1 MNKFVKSISV
11 SFICVFAFF
20 ALFSCEIGLGNSVD
34 TAAPE
39 IAITYPPENS
49 RIRKSFLLSGT
60 WSDDKAVKTVS
71 VEVYKS
77 GENTPIYTTRADVS
91 KRKWSVLLNDDG
103 EAYANQNGWQFI
115 DGEYSI
121 KVIASDGAGHSSYDK
136 RTFTIDNSAPVLQI
150 DKPTTSGSSAT
161 PETYGQIVQL
171 EGTFDEDAPKIS
183 KMDVCFYS
191 TAGVKLYETSFSNIT
206 SMGPSSPLTI
216 ARYFSETSGGRE
228 EYSELYNAYKAIL
241 GEENISKYESGQ
253 SVEDVQLYFSI
264 TAYDGAKVYTD
275 PSNSS
280 GEGDGNATELYYRG
294 TTSMQ
299 NLTKGDGGIENFS
312 LASFASYVNRTS
324 TEWDNYSSVI
334 DPVAASS
341 QSFSVNA
348 DLVLD
353 ISNDDPTSGESVFL
367 TFDINPKNN
376 PLYSFGG
383 YDIVSSSE
391 AVAEPDSYSSG
402 GYKKVYS
409 GAPVSLTLNV
419 GPDNKAIK
427 TPSVSV
433 YRVDK
438 TGYTGAVTDALF
450 TGSSGK
456 AHYENGDFIL
466 LWTWN
471 EDVYNEFSDWGYDVS
486 SVYTPTDSEANITT
500 LSKQLTIDSFE
511 SGHDYEFYV
520 IGQDISGN
528 PLVSSQF
535 NGFGFCGTTSITAPV
550 ISIKNGNKANS
561 VVCNANFTGAG
572 AAVQSDVLYI
582 SGEISSPEVLQSLTY
597 KITVTDSDDDS
608 NSADGTY
615 TIPIGN
621 SAPSASDL
629 KSAYCYTTDTSI
641 SPIKYYWRITSAEH
655 ASAFSSV
662 IGEGAYDVTV
672 SITANNGVEATSQ
685 RAFTLDTKN
694 PEPELSEL
702 SVAAED
708 STASFWWIN
717 PAKSLTVTGLVTDN
731 LSTAKAC
738 TSWIKLVAIT
748 DAAGTETT
756 SSGAG
761 NVYTS
766 ATQSGVNKW
775 SFTVPASQITSS
787 YYGANLY
794 ICSKDAAGNEG
805 SSVIKLVFD
814 TTAPSGKHALDGK
827 NKDLFFRVGSYNND
841 DISKTA
847 NPSLW
852 DDDLDTDVGGKYKEN
867 TYGNSTTIK
876 IRGNFKEEDSGLNM
890 IYYKVITS
898 PSALEYNTLKTQA
911 LNFFAN
917 YNKATDYTGYF
928 APLASGSEETKRIFY
943 TSVSGRTD
951 GKIPLK
957 YLDSNGD
964 IQTSSTEFIVSST
977 SYITDSKGIKK
988 YYTNIDSNFNSVISG
1003 FSSEGIN
1010 YLILVAEDKVGNAAL
1025 DCVIAKDSE
1034 NNDTVYYNASINVDT
1049 ESPILV
1055 CSSHNGQQYT
1065 NGVNAITVEG
1075 TYNDLPAS
1083 KNAGVSKITI
1093 EVNGISSDADLDNG
1107 SWSAQILSSTL
1118 SALSESTTYNVN
1130 GTITDNA
1137 GNSSSSTLFTL
1148 SYDKTGP
1155 SADVKSP
1162 SEGSKVNKLM
1172 DLTGSVTYTGSSPKS
1187 LVLYASTSVPSGDF
1201 TAFDI
1206 VDTIDE
1212 ANKIYSWS
1220 ITDIDT
1226 YALTGVEDAPKTAE
1240 LYFIPV
1246 VTDGAGNNNVYD
1258 LATSSFVYAENV
1270 NYFKYTVDMDS
1281 DRPTVKVTNL
1291 TLSDGAYILKYGE
1304 NAQIEGSVTDD
1315 DSTSTAVLKTFVAT
1329 TSQITGTGSV
1339 TTTTDASTGVKT
1351 SRVKVGTNTYDITTF
1366 NPATGEWTFTPADT
1380 ADGEKTVNFYIV
1392 DNADTVF
1399 YTGKTE
1405 TVSEVDYDYHQPYF
1419 QYKTSTAIDSA
1430 SALVY
1435 KSDATAPTVSAQVK
1449 AYKSDASTANGAAVS
1464 PGTNVTL
1471 GGTEK
1476 QYAEF
1481 IITGTDANG
1490 IAGIRLTL
1498 TYTSKTDSS
1507 EKTYCISSIDGYT
1520 GFTKSGSK
1528 ADTAASSVWTTSKIN
1543 LSDYATGTVTGII
1556 EVYDK
1561 SGLLGTSSQIFAVDN
1576 SGPSVTV
1583 TSPSSTD
1590 ELTGEITF
1598 AGTSSDSGNAGV
1610 VSTKWLIPSTTQAA
1624 MTDSV
1629 LYAAVDGSGNSVWN
1643 DELDSE
1649 KTETVWGFTLDAETL
1664 AGYDSAS
1671 YAGTNI
1677 SNGLYTLP
1685 FYVLAE
1691 DALGNY
1697 TILKTKTFT
1706 HNPDADR
1713 PLTAITYPNSS
1724 NYGTDSEGNAVNYVT
1739 LGSAIRIS
1747 GSALI
1752 PSNTTTVDSV
1762 YLQIVK
1768 GSANL
1773 SDDEEIGDKY
1783 TLTSSWAA
1791 AHGCTVMTK
1800 AQIQTALGKTLTF
1813 TDDFA
1818 WGIKAEKTS
1827 AWSLTINENDEM
1839 SPASGQLTYIAIR
1852 ACAVNAEGKV
1862 GSWTNWYYIN
1872 IDDTAPTQSPML
1884 YQFKTTAPSTN
1895 CVAANIIAASNIS
1908 ASSTYTSDMYLK
1920 GDWYLTIKLNDESS
1934 IDTKKTVVKH
1944 GSSTLTAGTGYYVSS
1959 LVTGSD
1965 GKEKTQYLFIPVST
1979 AEETASYTVVVED
1992 SEHRITDTYNLNI
2005 DNHAPEI
2012 TAVYKGSTD
2021 NSANYLS
2028 EDSANTVTDSNY
2040 VYTMGGKV
2048 SETGSGFA
2056 RLVFYYVRANAIDGE
2071 TYTTEAVLD
2080 PLIITGTADAKAAIS
2095 GLTRHSYTQ
2104 DTSTYYMY
2112 GKEIAG
2118 TLGADG
2124 FTFTAT
2130 TAADIS
2136 GNAHI
2141 REGGLI
2147 EVAGLLRR
2155 IDTISSGTVTFAT
2168 STGVTSETSATAFF
2182 PYAQV
2187 VDNTTTEKVSSQ
2199 SANPFSFTDDADDGD
2214 LMPETL
2220 TGSKALGFTWDA
2232 TIHTYN
2238 ISDGPCAL
2246 VVLAF
2251 DAAGNVSGEV
2261 YPVKVENSAPR
2272 LAKVFLGTDLNS
2284 SGTWSANEFT
2294 GYNVYDANN
2303 TYGIENT
2310 EVKASQKISTG
2321 SYGSAF
2327 QIKDKL
2333 AVVAEIVGGNGDIMM
2348 VYGRG
2353 ASSTAA
2359 VPSSGTGAGITATAN
2374 TTITSLVSSEAI
2386 GTVTYNN
2393 ADAATSLKGYTLTN
2407 AQIVAAVTEA
2417 NDGTGKKASFTFWDS
2432 TDELVQGTTS
2442 QNCVLLVND
2451 FTIDL
2456 VDSVPPRVV
2465 INPFYWE
2472 SASKNS
2478 LYGNSSS
2485 NGHIELESDLTGTAA
2500 ATLYGSDPKVSG
2512 KITFTGTA
2520 YDEHSLKNLKF
2531 TLANSSEIALTG
2543 FSSIAMGSYDST
2555 STDKTY
2561 VANGGWSALSG
2572 NSGAAVSSTGKYEW
2586 TISTVATDA
2595 SRYYEDT
2602 AYLSQE
2608 GHKVYWTISIDT
2620 AQIPNVAEQN
2630 IKLTVTATDK
2640 AGTAS
2645 TGAASSAPDTTD
2657 GAYVVTDGTT
2667 HVPSYQMDVVPYV
2680 TKIQTSVRKAS
2691 GLKDNNIRSASG
2703 KYSIL
2708 ANNAEN
2714 IITVKGFNFNTSDFV
2729 AKIANA
2735 ATSAAT
2741 TITKTNGGTA
2751 LTASAS
2757 AADTATI
2764 TNSGISKSGYLEVF
2778 SKGVRALNNINSND
2792 AHGSFTRTSSVDDY
2806 KNMPN
2811 RVDEADFYTTK
2822 NITLTDDRYLRF
2834 FDMKKTNTKN
2844 GYYPVMIMDG
2854 DDPVFGFVDANG
2866 CTDGTCTYIAQCFQP
2881 QRRKFNS
2888 DGTVYS
2894 TEYLV
2899 GGITWDQM
2907 AMTKDAAGRYYQVS
2921 VYNQNGGTMGLYYNQ
2936 YASLYNNVQ
2945 AGNAAPVYD
2954 ATYYNNVAW
2963 QLGTGY
2969 SGYNGNW
2976 SYAGTNNALTLDA
2989 INYGGVL
2996 VDRYQNIKLIAD
3008 GDSTSEAGASVYQ
3021 SYYDDKTGEII
3032 FRQLKIGTYKR
3043 NGTLGTRLYNGAN
3056 SDNSITYNQGTN
3068 FTENTSQ
3075 TGAAQGRNTVT
3086 SAGSKYYDFAVTSAN
3101 IAVFAYYDFS
3111 EGRIRIM
3118 YSSATIDGTPG
3129 TSVTFTE
3136 NTSVM
3141 LPDYV
3146 GQYMSMTIDNNN
3158 GIHIA
3163 AFDANDSD
3171 LKYIYLT
3178 SYNATSYTAMTV
3190 DAAGS
3195 VGNWTSIKIDT
3206 DFSHPY
3212 YNKPVIAYYNA
3223 TETGGRDAIK
3233 LAYAKSEV
3241 GSVEE
3246 GIDSS
3251 TNYTSSG
3258 WEYMT
3263 VPSVDPAQGGSLK
3276 FQQVCLDFDSNG
3288 LPVVGYL
3295 GTNLE
3300 FGKWFEE

>member
-77 GENTPIYTTRADVS
+77 GEDTPVYTTRADVS
-91 KRKWSVLLNDDG
+91 KRKWSVSLNEIDG

-136 RTFTIDNSAPVLQI
+136 RTFTIDNSAPVLEI
-150 DKPTTSGSSAT
+150 TKPTTSGSSLT
-161 PETYGQIVQL
+161 PESYGQIVQL
-171 EGTFDEDAPKIS
+171 EGTFDEDAGKIS
-183 KMDVCFYS
+183 KMDVLFFNTS
-191 TAGVKLYETSFSNIT
+191 GAKVYETSFTNIS
-206 SMGPSSPLTI
+206 SMGESSPLTI
-216 ARYFSETSGGRE
+216 ARYFTESSGGRTA
-228 EYSELYNAYKAIL
+228 YPELYNAYKAIL
-241 GEENISKYESGQ
+241 GEENIEKYEGGQ
-253 SVEDVQLYFSI
+253 TVEDVQLYFSV
-264 TAYDGAKVYTD
+264 TAYDDAKIYTD

-280 GEGDGNATELYYRG
+280 GEGDGNATEVYYRG

-312 LASFASYVNRTS
+312 LASFASYINRTS
-324 TEWDNYSSVI
+324 TSWDAYSSI
-334 DPVAASS
+334 IEPIALSA
-341 QSFSVNA
+341 QSCSVDT
-348 DLVLD
+348 DLLLD
-353 ISNDDPTSGESVFL
+353 ITNDDSTSGEPVLL

-383 YDIVSSSE
+383 YDVVSSSE
-391 AVAEPDSYSSG
+391 AASEPDTYSSA

-409 GAPVSLTLNV
+409 GAPVSLTLDM

-427 TPSVSV
+427 TSTVSV
-433 YRVDK
+433 YRVDR
-438 TGYTGAVTDALF
+438 TAYTGSVEGMF
-450 TGSSGK
+450 TGSTGK
-456 AHYENGDFIL
+456 TNYENGSFIL

-486 SVYTPTDSEANITT
+486 SVYTVTDSEANNNTV
-500 LSKQLTIDSFE
+500 SKQLTIDSFE
-511 SGHDYEFYV
+511 SGHDYLFYV
-520 IGQDISGN
+520 AGQDISGN
-528 PLVSSQF
+528 PLVSSQL
-535 NGFGFCGTTSITAPV
+535 NGFGFCGTTSITAPT

-561 VVCNANFTGAG
+561 IVRNANFTASGAQS
-572 AAVQSDVLYI
+572 ASDVLYI
-582 SGEISSPEVLQSLTY
+582 SGEISSQEELQSLSCT
-597 KITVTDSDDDS
+597 ITVTDSDDDNNKGS
-608 NSADGTY
+608 TTY
-615 TIPIGN
+615 SISVLD
-621 SAPSASDL
+621 SAPDYASNL
-629 KSAYCYTTDTSI
+629 TSSYCYKTNTST
-641 SPIKYYWRITSAEH
+641 PIKYAWRITAAEH

-1226 YALTGVEDAPKTAE
+1226 YTLTGVEDAPKTAE

-1304 NAQIEGSVTDD
+1304 DAQIEGSVTDD

-1339 TTTTDASTGVKT
+1339 TTTTDATTGVKT

-1435 KSDATAPTVSAQVK
+1435 KSDATAPSIQNILVQAYDSSK
-1449 AYKSDASTANGAAVS
+1449 AENGAAAA
-1464 PGTNVTL
+1464 PGTSLYAGGKNKRYVKFTVT
-1471 GGTEK
+1471 G
-1476 QYAEF
+1476 Y
-1481 IITGTDANG
+1481 DANE
-1490 IAGIRLTL
+1490 IDGIRLTL
-1498 TYTSKTDSS
+1498 SYKKASDSS
-1507 EKTYCISSIDGYT
+1507 DGELKLASTSDYT
-1520 GFTKSGSK
+1520 DDGFTQNGSVTGTT
-1528 ADTAASSVWTTSKIN
+1528 TAVWTTDYID
-1543 LSDYATGTVTGII
+1543 LSVIETGSVSGTI

-1561 SGLLGTSSQIFAVDN
+1561 SGLLGTASPVFMVDN
-1576 SGPSVTV
+1576 DGPSIRITG
-1583 TSPSSTD
+1583 PSSSD

-1598 AGTSSDSGNAGV
+1598 SGTTTDTGNAGV
-1610 VSTKWLIPSTTQAA
+1610 AETSWLIPTASQRALSDTALA
-1624 MTDSV
+1624 
-1629 LYAAVDGSGNSVWN
+1629 AAVDGSGDSVWKA
-1643 DELDSE
+1643 ELDTNTSE
-1649 KTETVWGFTLDAETL
+1649 TAWQFTLDAATL
-1664 AGYDSAS
+1664 AAYDNAS
-1671 YAGTNI
+1671 YYTAVGNSI
-1677 SNGLYTLP
+1677 YTLP
-1685 FYVLAE
+1685 FYVKAVDE
-1691 DALGNY
+1691 LGNITVY
-1697 TILKTKTFT
+1697 KSFTFR

-1713 PLTAITYPNSS
+1713 PSVELLYPSEK
-1724 NYGTDSEGNAVNYVT
+1724 NYGTDNSGNAVDYVT
-1739 LGSAIRIS
+1739 LGGAIRIS
-1747 GSALI
+1747 GSAVI
-1752 PSNTTTVDSV
+1752 PSNTTTVNSV
-1762 YLQIVK
+1762 WLQIISGTKNKADGGTYDETSAYAVSK
-1768 GSANL
+1768 GFNVL
-1773 SDDEEIGDKY
+1773 
-1783 TLTSSWAA
+1783 
-1791 AHGCTVMTK
+1791 TK
-1800 AQIQTALGKTLTF
+1800 AQIASSTGKTLTF
-1813 TDDFA
+1813 ADQLD
-1818 WGIKAEKTS
+1818 WGIKADKTGS
-1827 AWSLTINENDEM
+1827 WSLTINEGGELNPD
-1839 SPASGQLTYIAIR
+1839 PGQLTYIAIR
-1852 ACAVNAEGKV
+1852 ACGVNDEGKV
-1862 GSWTNWYYIN
+1862 GSWTDWIYVN
-1872 IDDTAPTQSPML
+1872 IDDTAPTQSAML
-1884 YQFKTTAPSTN
+1884 YQFKSAPTAGCT
-1895 CVAANIIAASNIS
+1895 ASNVL
-1908 ASSTYTSDMYLK
+1908 ASSNIDASNTYTSDMYLK
-1920 GDWYLTIKLNDESS
+1920 GDWYLTIKLNDESELS
-1934 IDTKKTVVKH
+1934 SYSVTKKTAGGTSTSVTPVA
-1944 GSSTLTAGTGYYVSS
+1944 SSK
-1959 LVTGSD
+1959 VTGSD
-1965 GKEKTQYLFIPVST
+1965 GYEQTQYLFIPVDTSSSSV
-1979 AEETASYTVVVED
+1979 EYSVVVKD
-1992 SEHRITDTYNLNI
+1992 SQHTITDVYSLKI
-2005 DNHAPEI
+2005 DNTAPVIE
-2012 TAVYKGSTD
+2012 AVYKGSVD
-2021 NSANYLS
+2021 NSANYLKT
-2028 EDSANTVTDSNY
+2028 EETNTVADSNY
-2040 VYTMGGKV
+2040 IYTFGGKV
-2048 SETGSGFA
+2048 EETGSGFK
-2056 RLVFYYVRANAIDGE
+2056 RLAFYYVRANAIDGE

-2080 PLIITGTADAKAAIS
+2080 PLVTSGTAAAKASIS
-2095 GLTRHSYTQ
+2095 GNLTARPFTQ
-2104 DTSTYYMY
+2104 GDDTYYLY
-2112 GKEIAG
+2112 SKQVSG
-2118 TLGADG
+2118 TLGAAGD
-2124 FTFTAT
+2124 TFAPSVSTDVT
-2130 TAADIS
+2130 E
-2136 GNAHI
+2136 NAHI

-2147 EVAGLLRR
+2147 EIAGLLRR
-2155 IDTISSGTVTFAT
+2155 IDSIDDTDGTVTFTPGTGIT
-2168 STGVTSETSATAFF
+2168 SSPSVDAYFA
-2182 PYAQV
+2182 YAQV
-2187 VDNTTTEKVSSQ
+2187 VDNTSTESVSS
-2199 SANPFSFTDDADDGD
+2199 SNANPFTFKNNSDDGD
-2214 LMPETL
+2214 LMPETV
-2220 TGSKALGFTWDA
+2220 TGSASVGYSWDA

-2310 EVKASQKISTG
+2310 EVKASQEISTG

-2374 TTITSLVSSEAI
+2374 TTITSFVSSEAI

-2531 TLANSSEIALTG
+2531 TLANASGTALTG

-2555 STDKTY
+2555 STDETY

-2572 NSGAAVSSTGKYEW
+2572 NSGAAVSSAGKYEW
-2586 TISTVATDA
+2586 TISTAATDA

-2667 HVPSYQMDVVPYV
+2667 HVPSYQMDVVPYI
-2680 TKIQTSVRKAS
+2680 TKIQTSIRKAS

-2714 IITVKGFNFNTSDFV
+2714 VITVKGFNFNTSDFV

-2751 LTASAS
+2751 LTASAT

-2764 TNSGISKSGYLEVF
+2764 TNTGISKSGYLEIF
-2778 SKGVRALNNINSND
+2778 SKGVRALNNINNND
-2792 AHGSFTRTSSVDDY
+2792 ARGSFERTASVEDY
-2806 KNMPN
+2806 KNMSN
-2811 RVDEADFYTTK
+2811 RVSEADFYTTK

-2907 AMTKDAAGRYYQVS
+2907 AMAKDAAGRYYQVS

-3206 DFSHPY
+3206 DSSHPY